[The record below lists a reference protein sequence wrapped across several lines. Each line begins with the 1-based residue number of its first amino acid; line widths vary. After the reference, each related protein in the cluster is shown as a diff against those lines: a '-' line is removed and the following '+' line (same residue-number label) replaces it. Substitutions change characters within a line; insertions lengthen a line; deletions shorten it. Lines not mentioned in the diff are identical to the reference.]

1 MHNARRLADQ
11 WRGFYNSC
19 NQGEETKLNAKG
31 DHVIPP
37 TCPPTGPRPMRR
49 IRQKGP
55 LPMAP
60 TNPSTVISDL
70 STENKVEDETV
81 VADVFPLRVQQP
93 DAGNEDPRVL
103 RDRDIR
109 TTAGLLRA
117 NPTLPASITAAQA
130 RKGAWL
136 RTPSVSNGQYGR
148 TKDLA
153 RQSPDPTVCTTP
165 TTVSHRAQSPQSSK
179 CEVLERLRRP
189 AHRAQGPQ
197 SSKCEVLERLQRP
210 VSQNHW
216 QGSRGL
222 KGLRGFKRPVWQKR
236 LFFPFLRTSWP

>member
-1 MHNARRLADQ
+1 MSRRGAQVQVSNADAQATQAAWADRDSTGITLHTLLQAGLAFADAGMHNARRLADQ

-31 DHVIPP
+31 DHVIPS
-37 TCPPTGPRPMRR
+37 TCQSSHGTGPRPMRR

-81 VADVFPLRVQQP
+81 VADVFPLKVQQP

-103 RDRDIR
+103 RDRDLR

-130 RKGAWL
+130 QR
-136 RTPSVSNGQYGR
+136 S
-148 TKDLA
+148 LA
-153 RQSPDPTVCTTP
+153 PN
-165 TTVSHRAQSPQSSK
+165 A
-179 CEVLERLRRP
+179 
-189 AHRAQGPQ
+189 
-197 SSKCEVLERLQRP
+197 ERLQRP
-210 VSQNHW
+210 VWQN
-216 QGSRGL
+216 QGFGAPEP
-222 KGLRGFKRPVWQKR
+222 RPHSLHNSDHSLAQSPEPTV
-236 LFFPFLRTSWP
+236 